1 MVVWRSVGAAA
12 LMVAAAG
19 ATAPA
24 SAQFFMRSHDFS
36 GPPIKEGEAGA
47 AVNLPGA
54 TPAEYRAGLVWTLRS
69 ALNVAALQCQ
79 FEPTLN
85 SVRLYNAV
93 LRDHDGEFD
102 GAQNTL
108 MKYYA
113 RSGGKGAAKAGKTSK
128 AGQMGFDQFGTRSY
142 SAFSTVSAQFGF
154 CQTAASI
161 GREAVF
167 TPRGKFGDLAERR
180 MRELRN
186 SLVPFGEEQFPYYLL
201 TTATAPVPSLDVRC
215 WNKKGEWQDRKCGAQ
230 NWPPASAPATP
241 GLAAR

>member
-1 MVVWRSVGAAA
+1 MMTMAV
-12 LMVAAAG
+12 
-19 ATAPA
+19 APA
-24 SAQFFMRSHDFS
+24 SAQFFMRPHNFS
-36 GPPIKEGEAGA
+36 GA
-47 AVNLPGA
+47 AVKGDEPGMVVAMPGA
-54 TPAEYRAGLVWTLRS
+54 TPAEYRAGLSWSLRS

-85 SVRLYNAV
+85 SVRIYNAV

-102 GAQNTL
+102 AAQATL

-113 RSGGKGAAKAGKTSK
+113 RAGGKGAAKAGKNSK
-128 AGQMGFDQFGTRSY
+128 AGQMGFDQFGTRTY
-142 SAFSTVSAQFGF
+142 SAFATVSAQFGF

-167 TPRGKFGDLAERR
+167 APRGGFADLAERR

-186 SLVPFGEEQFPYYLL
+186 SLVPFGEEQFPYYLM
-201 TTATAPVPSLDVRC
+201 TTVSAPVPSLDPKC
-215 WNKKGEWQDRKCGAQ
+215 WNKKGEWQARKCGAQ
-230 NWPPASAPATP
+230 GGAAT